1 MFFACQKASIS
12 ASCLCLELNIATDTL
27 LDITDQGKKEQLLL
41 RFFRTSS
48 QRDFSKDREGVSRAS
63 PLYLVKF
70 FTDRSLIKLGRNRLN
85 PN

>member
-12 ASCLCLELNIATDTL
+12 ASCLCSELNIAADTL

-48 QRDFSKDREGVSRAS
+48 QQVF
-63 PLYLVKF
+63 
-70 FTDRSLIKLGRNRLN
+70 
-85 PN
+85 